1 MATELK
7 NEKMEKKQISLKTIL
22 GHLWEGVLPH
32 RRLFWVCVGAFT
44 VFQLIELAIP
54 VFYKRFFDELG
65 QSAPAEV
72 LIGIIAVIAGI
83 NLANWLFAAI
93 AHFSLSLATAKI
105 MARLKQKSFDYL
117 MLHSR
122 KFFVNNFTGSLV
134 QKVNRFA
141 YAFEILMDNLVFNLI
156 PIAIYILGSIAVT
169 AFLAPPIALVIIIWS
184 LLVIAANFIFS
195 RWKIKYDVAR
205 AAADSKTTGFLS
217 DNIVNYISVKLFNG
231 YRSESSDFKKVSD
244 DQAQKTITTWQLS
257 NAANITQHFLIIIVE
272 FAAFYYTVLLWQS
285 GQAFIGTFVLVQT
298 YVIGISH
305 QLWGVN
311 RMFRGIYQAI
321 ADSKEMVEI
330 LETPHQ
336 IKDFPGAKILA
347 GAKGKIDFENVVFG
361 FQDDRIILKNF
372 DLSINSGE
380 QVAIVGSSGAGKT
393 TLTGLLLR
401 LFEPTGGRILI
412 DGNDIREITQE
423 SLRKNISLVPQDPV
437 LFHRSI
443 LENIRYGRPEAS
455 DEDVIA
461 AAQMA
466 HCDKFV
472 QKMPAGYQTM
482 VGERGVKLSG
492 GERQRVAIARAIL
505 KHAPILI
512 LDEAT
517 SSLDSKSEALI
528 QDALDALMKDQ
539 TVIAI
544 AHRLSTIRKMDRVV
558 VLKGGTII
566 EQGSHQSLIRKKDG
580 IYRKLWRLQ
589 SSGFIE

>member
-1 MATELK
+1 
-7 NEKMEKKQISLKTIL
+7 MEKKEISLKTIF

-32 RRLFWVCVGAFT
+32 RRLFWVCVAAFV

-72 LIGIIAVIAGI
+72 LIGIITVIAVV

-93 AHFSLSLATAKI
+93 AHFSLSLTTAKI
-105 MARLKQKSFDYL
+105 MVQLKQKSFDYL

-156 PIAIYILGSIAVT
+156 PIAICILGSIAVT
-169 AFLAPPIALVIIIWS
+169 AFLAPPIALVIAVWS

-195 RWKIKYDVAR
+195 RWKIKYDIAR
-205 AAADSKTTGFLS
+205 AAADSRTTGFLS

-231 YRSESSDFKKVSD
+231 YRSESNNFKKISD

-257 NAANITQHFLIIIVE
+257 NVANITQHFLIIIVE
-272 FAAFYYTVLLWQS
+272 FAAFYYTISLWQS

-298 YVIGISH
+298 YIIGISH

-311 RMFRGIYQAI
+311 RMFRGIYQAM

-330 LETPHQ
+330 LETSHQ
-336 IKDFPGAKILA
+336 IKDIPGAKILA
-347 GAKGKIDFENVVFG
+347 NAKGKIDFENIVFG
-361 FQDDRIILKNF
+361 FQDDRIILKDF

-455 DEDVIA
+455 DEEVIA

-505 KHAPILI
+505 KRAPILI

-566 EQGSHQSLIRKKDG
+566 EQGSHQSLFRKKDG
-580 IYRKLWRLQ
+580 VYRKLWRLQ

>member
-1 MATELK
+1 
-7 NEKMEKKQISLKTIL
+7 MEKKQISLKTIL

-169 AFLAPPIALVIIIWS
+169 AFLAPPIALVIVIWS

-347 GAKGKIDFENVVFG
+347 GVKGKIDFENIVFG

>member
-1 MATELK
+1 
-7 NEKMEKKQISLKTIL
+7 MEKKQISLKTIL

-54 VFYKRFFDELG
+54 VFYKRFYDELG

-298 YVIGISH
+298 YVIGISD

-347 GAKGKIDFENVVFG
+347 GAKGKIDFENIVFG